1 MAPTTITT
9 GMEHLTTLDT
19 YTSKNMTMAPDVGPS
34 TSRPTQAS
42 TTIIQVVTTMIPSSP
57 DSAVIAVVIVLIL
70 LTVAALGF
78 LLYRYLCHNKGDYRT
93 TGELAPGEDPD
104 EEYSN
109 QTASEKKEY
118 FI

>member
-1 MAPTTITT
+1 MNNSDMAP
-9 GMEHLTTLDT
+9 LTTLSS
-19 YTSKNMTMAPDVGPS
+19 YTNTTVTEVMTTAAPMG
-34 TSRPTQAS
+34 
-42 TTIIQVVTTMIPSSP
+42 P

-93 TGELAPGEDPD
+93 TGEVALGEDPD
-104 EEYSN
+104 EYSN
-109 QTASEKKEY
+109 QAMSEKKEY

>member
-1 MAPTTITT
+1 MNSTDV
-9 GMEHLTTLDT
+9 EHLTKSAGGHVSETPAVWSSLLPTPADT
-19 YTSKNMTMAPDVGPS
+19 TVIPAPS
-34 TSRPTQAS
+34 T
-42 TTIIQVVTTMIPSSP
+42 P

-70 LTVAALGF
+70 LTVAALSF

-104 EEYSN
+104 EENSSREAN
-109 QTASEKKEY
+109 EKKEY

>member
-1 MAPTTITT
+1 MNKSDMVPPTTLSSYTNTIVTEASDSGLLTSHPTRADTT
-9 GMEHLTTLDT
+9 M
-19 YTSKNMTMAPDVGPS
+19 
-34 TSRPTQAS
+34 
-42 TTIIQVVTTMIPSSP
+42 IQVVTTAAPESI
-57 DSAVIAVVIVLIL
+57 DSTIITVVIVLIL

-109 QTASEKKEY
+109 KATSEKKEY

>member
-1 MAPTTITT
+1 MNPSDIMSSSNSTVT
-9 GMEHLTTLDT
+9 E
-19 YTSKNMTMAPDVGPS
+19 APDLGLL
-34 TSRPTQAS
+34 TSHPTPAD
-42 TTIIQVVTTMIPSSP
+42 TTMIQVLTTAAPTGS
-57 DSAVIAVVIVLIL
+57 DSAVIAVVIALIL
-70 LTVAALGF
+70 LTVAALAF

-109 QTASEKKEY
+109 QAVSEKKEY

>member
-1 MAPTTITT
+1 MNNMTP
-9 GMEHLTTLDT
+9 LTTDST
-19 YTSKNMTMAPDVGPS
+19 YMS
-34 TSRPTQAS
+34 TAGTENPVASLSTQAG
-42 TTIIQVVTTMIPSSP
+42 TTVIQVVTTAIPATS
-57 DSAVIAVVIVLIL
+57 DSAVIAVVVVLML

-104 EEYSN
+104 EECSN
-109 QTASEKKEY
+109 QAASEKKEY

>member
-1 MAPTTITT
+1 MNNSGIMVSSTTLSTYANRTVTEVVTAAPT
-9 GMEHLTTLDT
+9 G
-19 YTSKNMTMAPDVGPS
+19 
-34 TSRPTQAS
+34 
-42 TTIIQVVTTMIPSSP
+42 P
-57 DSAVIAVVIVLIL
+57 DSAVIAVVVALIL
-70 LTVAALGF
+70 MTIAGLAF

-109 QTASEKKEY
+109 QAVSEKKEY

>member
-1 MAPTTITT
+1 MNNSDMVP
-9 GMEHLTTLDT
+9 LTTVSS
-19 YTSKNMTMAPDVGPS
+19 YTNTTVTQASDMRLL
-34 TSRPTQAS
+34 TSLPTQAD
-42 TTIIQVVTTMIPSSP
+42 TTMIQVVTTAAPSSP

-70 LTVAALGF
+70 LTVATLGF

-109 QTASEKKEY
+109 QATSEKKEY

>member
-1 MAPTTITT
+1 MNSSDMVPLTTDSTNTTVRQTSSMAP
-9 GMEHLTTLDT
+9 LTSL
-19 YTSKNMTMAPDVGPS
+19 
-34 TSRPTQAS
+34 PTQAD
-42 TTIIQVVTTMIPSSP
+42 TTMIQVVTTAVPTSS

-70 LTVAALGF
+70 VTVAVLGF

-109 QTASEKKEY
+109 QAASEKKEY

>member
-1 MAPTTITT
+1 MNKSDMVPPTT
-9 GMEHLTTLDT
+9 LSS
-19 YTSKNMTMAPDVGPS
+19 YTN
-34 TSRPTQAS
+34 
-42 TTIIQVVTTMIPSSP
+42 TIVTEVVTTAAPESI
-57 DSAVIAVVIVLIL
+57 DSTIITVVIVLIL

-109 QTASEKKEY
+109 KATSEKKEY

>member
-1 MAPTTITT
+1 MNYTTAEALTKELLTDLTAMA
-9 GMEHLTTLDT
+9 
-19 YTSKNMTMAPDVGPS
+19 TSAAGSSPLS
-34 TSRPTQAS
+34 THTDSP
-42 TTIIQVVTTMIPSSP
+42 IIQVVTTAAPSTP
-57 DSAVIAVVIVLIL
+57 DSAVIAVVIALIL
-70 LTVAALGF
+70 LTVAALAF

-109 QTASEKKEY
+109 QAASEKKEY